1 MKRMLMVA
9 ALLALGA
16 CDTLGFGGSFE
27 IDGSGTRVS
36 PSVSGTSGN
45 SRGTVSID
53 L

>member
-1 MKRMLMVA
+1 MKRTILVA

-27 IDGSGTRVS
+27 IDSSGTRVS
-36 PSVSGTSGN
+36 PSVSGISGN
-45 SRGTVSID
+45 TRGTVSID